1 MMAQNPQQEEAVFE
15 LKRLTENQLQDILN
29 LKREN
34 DALQLRLSSMGP
46 HMQ

>member
-34 DALQLRLSSMGP
+34 DALQLRLSSTGP
-46 HMQ
+46 HM